1 MAGNVFGNPVT
12 DDIVRLIYPDVKEI
26 TPKLRSQVAFRYINA
41 DGRDVNCKNFVHN
54 LKQRYGSGISSLCM
68 IFNATGRSLTYV
80 GIHDWHGHIYESP
93 CPSLIQNGQWGAFLH
108 TRPTASLEGS
118 EGAVVYRGKNNAGV
132 ACDWMLA
139 WSIPR
144 FGRNSVSTTY
154 LVVVRLNV
162 AHVMEQNVGQLTRT
176 GIAFTE
182 IREAHHYET
191 DYWGYIKGL
200 LESKPTSYNET
211 WSGCHSAVTIGGG
224 TSPEF
229 VGVMSLDGVLSQ
241 LSYAVFM
248 SLAANSA
255 VEDSAIEDSATEDKE

>member
-26 TPKLRSQVAFRYINA
+26 TPKLRAQVAFQYINA

-80 GIHDWHGHIYESP
+80 GSHDWHGHIYESP

-144 FGRNSVSTTY
+144 FGRNS
-154 LVVVRLNV
+154 
-162 AHVMEQNVGQLTRT
+162 
-176 GIAFTE
+176 AFTE

-211 WSGCHSAVTIGGG
+211 WSGCYSAVTIGGG

-229 VGVMSLDGVLSQ
+229 VGIMSLDGVLSQ

-255 VEDSAIEDSATEDKE
+255 VEDSATEDKEDKE